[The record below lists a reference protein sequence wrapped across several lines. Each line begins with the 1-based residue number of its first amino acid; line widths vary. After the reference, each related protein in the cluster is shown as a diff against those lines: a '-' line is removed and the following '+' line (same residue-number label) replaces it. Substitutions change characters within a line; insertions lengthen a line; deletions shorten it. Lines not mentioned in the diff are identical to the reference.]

1 MQDSYLNFQKRQM
14 QKISPATF
22 KHGVITAVYR
32 QSWSADVVVEG
43 DVQTVLKGIP
53 MSSAVPYNVRVGQ
66 LCRIDMF
73 DETNPKDSVV
83 AYTYG
88 TAPSSVWIVK
98 TGTAYVTSNG
108 QAIPHGLGQ
117 KPDFY
122 ILMGYGQVISLA
134 GVTYGGIYTAD
145 YGSGGHPADATNIYS
160 LLSGNVVV
168 SAQCVWAALVIPN
181 KNF

>member
-1 MQDSYLNFQKRQM
+1 MQDSYLNFQKRQLG
-14 QKISPATF
+14 KISPATF
-22 KHGVITAVYR
+22 KHGVIAAVYR

-43 DVQTVLKGIP
+43 DMQTVLKNIP

-88 TAPSSVWIVK
+88 TAPSSNIIIKSSGPQLVAVS
-98 TGTAYVTSNG
+98 ASG

-117 KPDFY
+117 VPDFY
-122 ILMGYGQVISLA
+122 FLMGYGA
-134 GVTYGGIYTAD
+134 TGGGYVAD
-145 YGSGGHPADATNIYS
+145 YGSGGNPANATNIYS
-160 LLSGNVVV
+160 LVIGQPGTVN
-168 SAQCVWAALVIPN
+168 CVWMAFVILN